1 MTENDVDRLNR
12 LLRIIALG
20 GTVRED
26 VLRAA
31 EQAVW
36 SPHQARS

>member
-1 MTENDVDRLNR
+1 MSENAVDRLNR

-31 EQAVW
+31 EEAVK
-36 SPHQARS
+36 RG